1 MPALLSIRLL
11 RDMVKSGPFGLL
23 VESTAPLNVEDGL
36 VTPIATPLVE
46 TSSPTSTQCLEQ
58 ACAHLVAKAHDKEE
72 LSVVVQ
78 VHGFNNPDKV
88 VYTRYGQAWDHY
100 RQFGGDRLLYV
111 GYRWPGEAM
120 GSTISSSFK
129 ALPGPAAFLTAFSF
143 GMLFAG
149 LFLEKLART
158 DGWGWQL
165 FARILWWVIAL
176 GALLGC
182 VASLWKLSDDAKAAK
197 RTFKSGEKASS
208 DGPSSTPPLTL
219 VFLCLIT
226 MIWLIFHS
234 ETVGLN
240 HYFKGIEPYIG
251 KIEPLNW
258 TGLLRHLSH
267 LKNVAS
273 EFIVF
278 TPILIGGLLL
288 TLPIVVILFRGLVY
302 FRDAYRAEHFGV
314 PDLVEFVRHLDAEL
328 DRQLTASGL
337 PDRRISLSLIGHSMG
352 ALVVTGSVRILTDV
366 FDQHSM
372 ANLDTGE
379 HGKPTSNVGKRL
391 QLGNMVL
398 VSPDIP
404 AEALM
409 SGRANFLAA
418 SIHRFREAH
427 LFSNEGDVVVRCISS
442 LANAFS
448 FPMRT
453 KKHGQRLANA
463 HVTWNDKA
471 VKPPFGIVNPIPPKR
486 LPTVLDE
493 PSFLDLLYVTRSKIT
508 SLHKNQVVSAPG
520 NSLATCLNYFDCTDY
535 RDVPDDEDDRTT
547 LLPALTYARRSRFLS
562 DLDIALLLGNYLR
575 MGWFMPHW
583 RKDVH
588 SAYFDFPTTRTL
600 IYTTAHG
607 GLRHAI
613 GALSS
618 PTVPMVEQVA
628 AFHAAT
634 ATLGLQ
640 VLLSEQSIS
649 TLTP

>member
-111 GYRWPGEAM
+111 GFRWPGEAM
-120 GSTISSSFK
+120 GRTISSSFK
-129 ALPGPAAFLTAFSF
+129 ALPGPAAFLTVFSCA
-143 GMLFAG
+143 MLLAG
-149 LFLEKLART
+149 LYLERIART
-158 DGWGWQL
+158 EGDQWQIY
-165 FARILWWVIAL
+165 ASILWVALAITSVGGALAAL
-176 GALLGC
+176 GKIESNL
-182 VASLWKLSDDAKAAK
+182 KAAK
-197 RTFKSGEKASS
+197 KTFQSGDKASAKPPGCS
-208 DGPSSTPPLTL
+208 GPLAL
-219 VFLCLIT
+219 VFLCLLLAL
-226 MIWLIFHS
+226 WVHFHS
-234 ETVGLN
+234 GNLIPQWHHAEIKPFRLG
-240 HYFKGIEPYIG
+240 E
-251 KIEPLNW
+251 
-258 TGLLRHLSH
+258 LLHDPSQLQNIVSGFAV
-267 LKNVAS
+267 VA
-273 EFIVF
+273 
-278 TPILIGGLLL
+278 PIFIGGLLL

-379 HGKPTSNVGKRL
+379 HGKPTSNIGKRL

-471 VKPPFGIVNPIPPKR
+471 VKPPFGIVNPIPPKS

-575 MGWFMPHW
+575 MGWVMPHW

-607 GLRHAI
+607 GLRQAM

-628 AFHAAT
+628 AFHAGT